1 MEIEKQ
7 KLTKRTY
14 KVFIEGQLI
23 NLCIPNEEAI
33 ELTDKERGKL
43 LKEMIGIE
51 TDTEEKWICDMCKRE
66 QSPKKKQHL
75 FLQHGILCSNC
86 FDIAI

>member
-1 MEIEKQ
+1 M
-7 KLTKRTY
+7 LT
-14 KVFIEGQLI
+14 EHAE
-23 NLCIPNEEAI
+23 NEEAV

-66 QSPKKKQHL
+66 QSPRKKTYL
-75 FLQHGILCSNC
+75 FLNHGALCSNC